1 VSSAV
6 LPPAVV
12 LNLVPAIDPYFLMLS
27 PLDNSFVNDTLAD
40 TNYLLEQR
48 HALALADKGLIYQS
62 APFAEDTEVTG
73 QLKLRA

>member
-1 VSSAV
+1 M
-6 LPPAVV
+6 
-12 LNLVPAIDPYFLMLS
+12 IS